1 MYLTNFIIISFMA
14 VTIYTTSYR
23 ICDNF
28 QARQFLELAKYL
40 PIIPSKVPTYCMIFL
55 VLLGA
60 SSIVKDNL
68 QATNKWLLIVLFFL
82 DLILCTLITYYIN
95 FSYKGIFLFI
105 VASVFLHIPW
115 LSIRILFFSITL
127 ICFIVLDYDFLNV
140 KMNIVSLQHYINF
153 YSSQT
158 QIYFYSLKNTMDSF
172 NLILFI
178 SFFLFL
184 IQAKISE
191 NKEYIDLNNKLK
203 EKVEE
208 LKVANEK
215 LEIYTKKSAEM
226 AKMKE
231 RNRLAREIHDILGHS
246 LTSIT
251 TGIEACL
258 DLIDS
263 NPPKAKKHII
273 KIREISQKGLVD
285 VRRSVK
291 ELKVDS
297 IEKYALIPAI
307 KQLVEELNTFSGT
320 QIDLHIE
327 GQELK
332 MKNDEGQAVYRVIQ
346 ESITNALRH
355 GKATYVRV
363 DLIFKH
369 DELIIK
375 VRDNGKGCQ
384 AISKGFGLMHIE
396 ERIRMLGGQVEFQSV
411 QNRGFTT
418 LVSIPTRWRIS
429 L

>member
-1 MYLTNFIIISFMA
+1 M
-14 VTIYTTSYR
+14 
-23 ICDNF
+23 
-28 QARQFLELAKYL
+28 
-40 PIIPSKVPTYCMIFL
+40 
-55 VLLGA
+55 
-60 SSIVKDNL
+60 
-68 QATNKWLLIVLFFL
+68 
-82 DLILCTLITYYIN
+82 
-95 FSYKGIFLFI
+95 
-105 VASVFLHIPW
+105 
-115 LSIRILFFSITL
+115 
-127 ICFIVLDYDFLNV
+127 NV